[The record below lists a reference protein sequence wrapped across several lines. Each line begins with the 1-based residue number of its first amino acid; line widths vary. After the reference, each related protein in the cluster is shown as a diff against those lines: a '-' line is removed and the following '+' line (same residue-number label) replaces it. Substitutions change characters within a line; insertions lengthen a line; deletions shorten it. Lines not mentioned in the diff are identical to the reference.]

1 LINLGNV
8 PLIKNFN
15 ETQHKRKKKQE
26 KKNSEN
32 VYLLVEFEP
41 CRITLAVG
49 ILESKE
55 PDFAE
60 TDCLDNLVKQLFARC
75 RRLDGKFQLGVH
87 RRHPN
92 IDLHSIERKKNK
104 QKKILKDASPNHS
117 FVSVD
122 VERDRRTNC

>member
-1 LINLGNV
+1 M
-8 PLIKNFN
+8 
-15 ETQHKRKKKQE
+15 TM
-26 KKNSEN
+26 
-32 VYLLVEFEP
+32 YLLVELQP

-92 IDLHSIERKKNK
+92 IDLHSFKDKKRKK
-104 QKKILKDASPNHS
+104 KICELALTTKMLQP
-117 FVSVD
+117 FIRVS
-122 VERDRRTNC
+122 

>member
-1 LINLGNV
+1 MRD
-8 PLIKNFN
+8 K
-15 ETQHKRKKKQE
+15 KRNQGPIMTM
-26 KKNSEN
+26 
-32 VYLLVEFEP
+32 YLLVELQP

-92 IDLHSIERKKNK
+92 IDLHSFKDKKRKRK
-104 QKKILKDASPNHS
+104 
-117 FVSVD
+117 
-122 VERDRRTNC
+122 